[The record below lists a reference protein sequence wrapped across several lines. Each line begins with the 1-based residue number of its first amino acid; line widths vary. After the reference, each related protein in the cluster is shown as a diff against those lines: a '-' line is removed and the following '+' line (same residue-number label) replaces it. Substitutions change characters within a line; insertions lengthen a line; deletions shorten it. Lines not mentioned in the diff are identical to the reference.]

1 MWPLPQVPRLLSKP
15 LAALSPEAPT
25 DGSFVATSAATL
37 AKTGKFGDLRR
48 RLVFLILALVVY
60 RIGAHIPVP
69 GIDPN
74 QLEQLFKGQQGGILS
89 LFNMFSGGALSR
101 FTVFAL
107 GIMPY
112 ISASIIM
119 QLMTYVL
126 PAFEQLK
133 KEGEAG
139 RRKITQYTR
148 YGTLGLAIFQALGIA
163 LALEGSAGL
172 VINPGMGFRLTAVVS
187 LVAGTMF
194 LMWLGEQI
202 TERGLGNGIS
212 ILIFAGIA
220 AGLPSAIGGLLE
232 LVRTG
237 AMNILVSIFIVL
249 LVVLV
254 TYFVVFV
261 ERGQRKILVNYARRQ
276 VGNKVYGGQ
285 SSHLPLK
292 LNMAGVI
299 PPIFAS
305 SIILLPTTVVSWVST
320 GDSTRWL
327 RDIASALSPG
337 QPIYV
342 ALYAAAIVFFCFFY
356 TALVFNSRETADN
369 LKKSGAFIPGIRPGD
384 QTARYIDKILVRL
397 TLIGAI
403 YITLVCL
410 LPEFLILKYNV
421 PFYFGGTSLLI
432 IVVVTMDFMAQVQ
445 NYVMSQQYESLLKKA
460 NFKASPGA

>member
-1 MWPLPQVPRLLSKP
+1 
-15 LAALSPEAPT
+15 
-25 DGSFVATSAATL
+25 VATNANQL
-37 AKTGKFGDLRR
+37 AKSGKFGDLRR
-48 RLVFLILALVVY
+48 RLVFLLLALVVY

-69 GIDPN
+69 GINPD
-74 QLEQLFKGQQGGILS
+74 QLQQLFQGQQGGILS

-119 QLMTYVL
+119 QLMTYVVPSL
-126 PAFEQLK
+126 EAIK

-148 YGTLGLAIFQALGIA
+148 YGTLGLAIFQSLGIA
-163 LALEGSAGL
+163 IALEGSAGL
-172 VINPGMGFRLTAVVS
+172 VNAPGMGFRLTAVVS

-212 ILIFAGIA
+212 IIIFAGIA
-220 AGLPSAIGGLLE
+220 AGLPSAIGGLFE

-237 AMNILVSIFIVL
+237 AMSIIAALFIIAIVIG
-249 LVVLV
+249 V
-254 TYFVVFV
+254 TYLVVFV
-261 ERGQRKILVNYARRQ
+261 ERGQRKILVNYAKRQ
-276 VGNKVYGGQ
+276 VGNRVYGGQ

-292 LNMAGVI
+292 INMSGVI

-305 SIILLPTTVVSWVST
+305 SIILLPATIVSWFAT
-320 GDSTRWL
+320 GDGLRWL
-327 RDIASALSPG
+327 KDIAALLSPG

-342 ALYAAAIVFFCFFY
+342 MLYAAAIVFFCFFY

-369 LKKSGAFIPGIRPGD
+369 LKKSGAFIPGIRPGE
-384 QTARYIDKILVRL
+384 QTAKHIDRILGRL
-397 TLIGAI
+397 TLGGAV
-403 YITLVCL
+403 YITAVCL
-410 LPEFLILKYNV
+410 LPEFLVLKYNV

-432 IVVVTMDFMAQVQ
+432 IVVVTMDFWAQVQ
-445 NYVMSQQYESLLKKA
+445 SYVMSQQYESLLKKA
-460 NFKASPGA
+460 NFKAS

>member
-1 MWPLPQVPRLLSKP
+1 
-15 LAALSPEAPT
+15 
-25 DGSFVATSAATL
+25 VATNANQL
-37 AKTGKFGDLRR
+37 AKSGKFGDLRR
-48 RLVFLILALVVY
+48 RLVFLLLALVVY

-74 QLEQLFKGQQGGILS
+74 QLAQFFKGQAGGILS

-107 GIMPY
+107 GITPY
-112 ISASIIM
+112 ISASIVL
-119 QLMTYVL
+119 QLMTYVV
-126 PAFEQLK
+126 PALEQLK

-148 YGTLGLAIFQALGIA
+148 YATLGLALFQSLSIA

-172 VINPGMGFRLTAVVS
+172 VLNPGFGFRLTAVSS

-212 ILIFAGIA
+212 ILIFGGIA
-220 AGLPSAIGGLLE
+220 AGLPGAIGGLFE

-237 AMNILVSIFIVL
+237 AMGYGSALIVIS
-249 LVVLV
+249 LVVAV
-254 TYFVVFV
+254 TYAVVFV
-261 ERGQRKILVNYARRQ
+261 ERGQRKILVNYAKRQ

-292 LNMAGVI
+292 LNMSGVI

-305 SIILLPTTVVSWVST
+305 SIILLPTTVVSWFAT
-320 GDSTRWL
+320 GDGLRWL
-327 RDIASALSPG
+327 KDIAGMISPG

-342 ALYAAAIVFFCFFY
+342 MLYSAAIVFFCFFY

-369 LKKSGAFIPGIRPGD
+369 LKKSGAFIPGIRPGE
-384 QTARYIDKILVRL
+384 QTAKHIDKILSRL
-397 TLIGAI
+397 TLAGAI

-410 LPEFLILKYNV
+410 LPEFLTLKYNV

-432 IVVVTMDFMAQVQ
+432 IVVVTMDFWAQVQ
-445 NYVMSQQYESLLKKA
+445 SYIMSQQYESLLKKA
-460 NFKASPGA
+460 SFKPN

>member
-1 MWPLPQVPRLLSKP
+1 MVT
-15 LAALSPEAPT
+15 AAMGNT
-25 DGSFVATSAATL
+25 D
-37 AKTGKFGDLRR
+37 KYGDLRR
-48 RLVFLILALVVY
+48 RLVFLLLALVVY
-60 RIGAHIPVP
+60 RVGAHIPVP
-69 GIDPN
+69 GIDPT
-74 QLEQLFKGQQGGILS
+74 QLQQLFKGQQGGILN

-119 QLMTYVL
+119 QLLTYVL
-126 PAFEQLK
+126 PSLEQLK

-148 YGTLGLAIFQALGIA
+148 YGTLGLALFQSLGIG
-163 LALEGSAGL
+163 LALEASAGL
-172 VINPGMGFRLTAVVS
+172 VIAPGFGFRMTAMVS
-187 LVAGTMF
+187 LTAGTMF

-220 AGLPSAIGGLLE
+220 AGLPNSIGGLLE

-237 AMNILVSIFIVL
+237 AMSILVALVIV
-249 LVVLV
+249 VVVGLV

-305 SIILLPTTVVSWVST
+305 SIILLPATVVSWFSS
-320 GDSTRWL
+320 GESMRWL
-327 RDIASALSPG
+327 KDIAAMLAPG
-337 QPIYV
+337 QPVYV
-342 ALYAAAIVFFCFFY
+342 MLYAAAIVFFCFFY

-369 LKKSGAFIPGIRPGD
+369 LKKSGAFVPGIRPGD
-384 QTARYIDKILVRL
+384 HTAKYIDKILVRL
-397 TLIGAI
+397 TMAGAV
-403 YITLVCL
+403 YITFVCL

-445 NYVMSQQYESLLKKA
+445 NYMMSQQLSLIHI
-460 NFKASPGA
+460 

>member
-1 MWPLPQVPRLLSKP
+1 
-15 LAALSPEAPT
+15 
-25 DGSFVATSAATL
+25 VATGSNQL
-37 AKTGKFGDLRR
+37 AKNGKFGDLRR
-48 RLVFLILALVVY
+48 RLMFLLLALVVY

-69 GIDPN
+69 GIDPA
-74 QLEQLFKGQQGGILS
+74 QLQQFFKGQEGGILN
-89 LFNMFSGGALSR
+89 LINMFSGGALSR
-101 FTVFAL
+101 FTIFAL

-119 QLMTYVL
+119 QLLAYVV
-126 PAFEQLK
+126 PAFEQMK
-133 KEGEAG
+133 KEGESG

-148 YGTLGLAIFQALGIA
+148 YGTLGLALFQTISIA
-163 LALEGSAGL
+163 LALESS
-172 VINPGMGFRLTAVVS
+172 PGMVIDPGFGFRATAVIS
-187 LVAGTMF
+187 LTAGTMF

-220 AGLPSAIGGLLE
+220 AGLPSAVSGLLE

-237 AMNILVSIFIVL
+237 AMNILVAIVIVA
-249 LVVLV
+249 VVIGV

-305 SIILLPTTVVSWVST
+305 SIILLPATLVSWLST
-320 GDSTRWL
+320 GDSMRWL
-327 RDIASALSPG
+327 KDIAGMLTPG

-342 ALYAAAIVFFCFFY
+342 MFYAAAIVFFCFFY

-369 LKKSGAFIPGIRPGD
+369 LKKSGAFVPGIRPGD
-384 QTARYIDKILVRL
+384 QTAKYIDKILLRL
-397 TLIGAI
+397 TFAGAI
-403 YITLVCL
+403 YITFVCL

-432 IVVVTMDFMAQVQ
+432 IVIVTMDFLAQVQ
-445 NYVMSQQYESLLKKA
+445 NYMMSQQYDSLLKKA
-460 NFKASPGA
+460 NFKSSLGA

>member
-1 MWPLPQVPRLLSKP
+1 M
-15 LAALSPEAPT
+15 AT
-25 DGSFVATSAATL
+25 GSST
-37 AKTGKFGDLRR
+37 AKTDKYGDLRR
-48 RLVFLILALVVY
+48 RLVFLLLALVVY
-60 RIGAHIPVP
+60 RVGAHIPVP
-69 GIDPN
+69 GIDPT
-74 QLEQLFKGQQGGILS
+74 QLQQLFQGQQGGILN

-119 QLMTYVL
+119 QLLTYVL
-126 PAFEQLK
+126 PSLEQLK

-148 YGTLGLAIFQALGIA
+148 YSTLGLALFQSMGIA
-163 LALEGSAGL
+163 LALESSAGL
-172 VINPGMGFRLTAVVS
+172 VLDPGMSFRITAMVS
-187 LVAGTMF
+187 LTAGTMF

-237 AMNILVSIFIVL
+237 AMSILVALFIV
-249 LVVLV
+249 VVVGLV

-305 SIILLPTTVVSWVST
+305 SIILLPATVVSWFSS
-320 GDSTRWL
+320 GDSMRWL
-327 RDIASALSPG
+327 KDIASALSPG
-337 QPIYV
+337 QPVYILLYV
-342 ALYAAAIVFFCFFY
+342 AAIVFFCFFY

-384 QTARYIDKILVRL
+384 QTARYIDRILVRL
-397 TLIGAI
+397 TLAGAV
-403 YITLVCL
+403 YIAFVCL

-445 NYVMSQQYESLLKKA
+445 NYMMSQQYESLLKKA
-460 NFKASPGA
+460 NFKTTLGG

>member
-1 MWPLPQVPRLLSKP
+1 MAKNP
-15 LAALSPEAPT
+15 AAV
-25 DGSFVATSAATL
+25 GNQ
-37 AKTGKFGDLRR
+37 GKFGDLKR
-48 RLVFLILALVVY
+48 RLAFLLGALVVY
-60 RIGAHIPVP
+60 RIGTHIPVP
-69 GIDPN
+69 GIDP
-74 QLEQLFKGQQGGILS
+74 QRLAELFQSQQCGILGV
-89 LFNMFSGGALSR
+89 FNLFSGGALSR
-101 FTVFAL
+101 FTIFAL

-119 QLMTYVL
+119 QLMSVASPQL
-126 PAFEQLK
+126 EALK

-148 YGTLGLAIFQALGIA
+148 YGTVA
-163 LALEGSAGL
+163 LALFQAIGISVALEGQAGL
-172 VINPGMGFRLTAVVS
+172 VVDPGLMFRFVTVAT
-187 LVAGTMF
+187 LVTGTMF

-212 ILIFAGIA
+212 IIIFAGIA
-220 AGLPSAIGGLLE
+220 SGLPSAIGGLFE

-237 AMNILVSIFIVL
+237 AMHPFTALFICI

-254 TYFVVFV
+254 TGVVVFV
-261 ERGQRKILVNYARRQ
+261 ERGQRKILVNYAKRQ

-305 SIILLPTTVVSWVST
+305 SIILFPATLGQWFGASEGLT
-320 GDSTRWL
+320 WL
-327 RDIASALSPG
+327 RDISATLSPG

-342 ALYAAAIVFFCFFY
+342 MLYAAAIVFFCFFY
-356 TALVFNSRETADN
+356 TALVFNAKETADN
-369 LKKSGAFIPGIRPGD
+369 LKKSGAFVPGIRPGD
-384 QTARYIDKILVRL
+384 QTAKYIDRILMRL
-397 TLIGAI
+397 TFAGAV

-410 LPEFLILKYNV
+410 LPEFLILKWNV

-445 NYVMSQQYESLLKKA
+445 AYIMSHQYESLLKKA
-460 NFKASPGA
+460 NFKGAGLPMR